1 MATIDSSMMEQLLH
15 EANRQT
21 RLLQAISENQLL
33 LVQYQGQQTVVLE
46 QLLQETKNQL
56 WFQEE
61 SLDTQRIQ
69 ERRQSVTGPDGN
81 DTWRH
86 GDQVTSGEVWYG
98 SEKIWS
104 NLAAQVALRIT
115 SKGQL
120 PAECDLRRG
129 QYMAVQKH
137 LQFHWGSIRV

>member
-1 MATIDSSMMEQLLH
+1 MAQLLH
-15 EANRQT
+15 EAKSQT
-21 RLLQAISENQLL
+21 RLLQDISKNQLL
-33 LVQYQGQQTVVLE
+33 LLKYQGQQTVALE
-46 QLLQETKNQL
+46 QILQETKDQL

-61 SLDTQRIQ
+61 SLNTQKIK
-69 ERRQSVTGPDGN
+69 EKRQSVTGPDGN

-104 NLAAQVALRIT
+104 NLAAQVGLRIT
-115 SKGQL
+115 SKGPL

-129 QYMAVQKH
+129 QHMAVEKH